1 MPIKLSI
8 QQSQLIRGV
17 AILLLMVHH
26 YSGMGYAWQGLEV
39 FKGIGPAICCAFF
52 FCSGYGLT
60 AGNKK
65 HGVRASAMRLVKVI
79 LPFIIAN
86 AIYMIY
92 WANFRKYNPTPWHA
106 LTDLLGLTL
115 INKHC
120 WFLQALIVLYV
131 AYFASINRGLKMVL
145 PATVIAGSLYSLA
158 SGNPASVSWIG
169 FPLGILA
176 AGTSRPLRRA
186 PRNGKPVEWSLCK
199 EAADCSQLKR
209 APRNGEPVECSL
221 CKEAANCR
229 PLRRAVLPAGA
240 FLLFA
245 GTFIIYLYIGD
256 RKIPDLPYFLNFLL
270 MVMSSIPLWLLLPR
284 LAMAGLPAH
293 LAAGLTYM
301 GRRSMDFY
309 MMHGLCLLIL
319 SKMRTHDQLKLIP
332 AYIGLIIL
340 TSILFKL
347 LVQPL
352 LSRLQAISNSGRA
365 GAWRGNPLR
374 RS

>member
-8 QQSQLIRGV
+8 QQSQLIKGV

-60 AGNKK
+60 AGNRKY
-65 HGVRASAMRLVKVI
+65 GIRSSARRLVKVI

-86 AIYMIY
+86 AIYIIY
-92 WANFRKYNPTPWHA
+92 WANFRKYNLTVGHV

-131 AYFASINRGLKMVL
+131 AYFASINRGLKAVL

-176 AGTSRPLRRA
+176 AASSKQAAPSRPLKRAPRNGLALLNRRA
-186 PRNGKPVEWSLCK
+186 PRNGRAVEWSLCK
-199 EAADCSQLKR
+199 EAADCSPLKR
-209 APRNGEPVECSL
+209 AL
-221 CKEAANCR
+221 
-229 PLRRAVLPAGA
+229 LLAGA
-240 FLLFA
+240 LLLFA
-245 GTFIIYLYIGD
+245 ATFIIYLYIGD

-284 LAMAGLPAH
+284 LAMAGLPAR

-352 LSRLQAISNSGRA
+352 LSKLTRPKATA
-365 GAWRGNPLR
+365 GTEKAAG
-374 RS
+374 

>member
-26 YSGMGYAWQGLEV
+26 YSGMGYAWQGLEI

-65 HGVRASAMRLVKVI
+65 HGVRSSARRLVKVI

-86 AIYMIY
+86 AIYIIY
-92 WANFRKYNPTPWHA
+92 WANFRKYNLTAGHV

-131 AYFASINRGLKMVL
+131 AYFASINRGLKLVL

-176 AGTSRPLRRA
+176 AASRPLKWA
-186 PRNGKPVEWSLCK
+186 PRNW
-199 EAADCSQLKR
+199 
-209 APRNGEPVECSL
+209 
-221 CKEAANCR
+221 
-229 PLRRAVLPAGA
+229 RAVLLAGA
-240 FLLFA
+240 FLLFV

-270 MVMSSIPLWLLLPR
+270 MVISSIPLWLLLPR
-284 LAMAGLPAH
+284 LAMAGLPAR

-347 LVQPL
+347 LVQPI
-352 LSRLQAISNSGRA
+352 LSRLQAISNSGRG

-374 RS
+374 RP

>member
-8 QQSQLIRGV
+8 QESQLIRGV

-26 YSGMGYAWQGLEV
+26 YSGMGYAWQGLEI

-52 FCSGYGLT
+52 FSSGYGLT
-60 AGNKK
+60 AGNRK
-65 HGVRASAMRLVKVI
+65 HGVRSSARRLVKVI

-86 AIYMIY
+86 AIYIIY
-92 WANFRKYNPTPWHA
+92 WANFRKYNLTAGHI

-131 AYFASINRGLKMVL
+131 AYFASINRGLKAVL
-145 PATVIAGSLYSLA
+145 PATVIAGSLYSLV

-176 AGTSRPLRRA
+176 ATSRPL
-186 PRNGKPVEWSLCK
+186 
-199 EAADCSQLKR
+199 KR
-209 APRNGEPVECSL
+209 AVIL
-221 CKEAANCR
+221 
-229 PLRRAVLPAGA
+229 AGA
-240 FLLFA
+240 LLIFA

-270 MVMSSIPLWLLLPR
+270 MVMSSIPLWLQLPR
-284 LAMAGLPAH
+284 LAMAGLPAR
-293 LAAGLTYM
+293 LAAGLTYL
-301 GRRSMDFY
+301 GCRSMDFY

-352 LSRLQAISNSGRA
+352 LSHIQAISNSGRG

-374 RS
+374 RP

>member
-65 HGVRASAMRLVKVI
+65 HGVRSSAMRLVKVI

-176 AGTSRPLRRA
+176 AGTSRPL
-186 PRNGKPVEWSLCK
+186 K
-199 EAADCSQLKR
+199 
-209 APRNGEPVECSL
+209 
-221 CKEAANCR
+221 
-229 PLRRAVLPAGA
+229 RAVLPAGA

>member
-8 QQSQLIRGV
+8 QESQLIRGV

-26 YSGMGYAWQGLEV
+26 YSGMGYAWQGLEI

-60 AGNKK
+60 AGNRK
-65 HGVRASAMRLVKVI
+65 HGVRSSARRLVKVI

-86 AIYMIY
+86 AIYIIY
-92 WANFRKYNPTPWHA
+92 WANFRKYNLTAGHI

-131 AYFASINRGLKMVL
+131 AYFASINRGLKAVL

-176 AGTSRPLRRA
+176 ATSRPLKRAPRNGLALLNRRAPRNGLALLNRRA

-199 EAADCSQLKR
+199 EAADCSPLKR
-209 APRNGEPVECSL
+209 AVIL
-221 CKEAANCR
+221 
-229 PLRRAVLPAGA
+229 AGA
-240 FLLFA
+240 LLIFA

-270 MVMSSIPLWLLLPR
+270 MVMSSIPLWLQLPR
-284 LAMAGLPAH
+284 LAMAGLPAR

-352 LSRLQAISNSGRA
+352 LSHIQAISNSGRG

-374 RS
+374 RP